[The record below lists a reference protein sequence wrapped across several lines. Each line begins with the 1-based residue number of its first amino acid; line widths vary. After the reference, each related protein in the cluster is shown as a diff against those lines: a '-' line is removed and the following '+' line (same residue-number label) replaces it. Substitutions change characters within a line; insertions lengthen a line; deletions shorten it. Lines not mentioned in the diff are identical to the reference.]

1 MIFNIILLIFLIYLV
16 YMILL
21 AYNINIKKYLY
32 CRSKAKEIIEHIIL
46 YEYEFKTKGYMKF
59 EIFNSDIVKMVDKY
73 IKKKNMNYVTSLTVK
88 NNETLY
94 LIIKE
99 KEKQ

>member
-1 MIFNIILLIFLIYLV
+1 MIFNVVLLICLIYLV
-16 YMILL
+16 YMILS

-32 CRSKAKEIIEHIIL
+32 SRNKAKEIIEHMIL

-59 EIFNSDIVKMVDKY
+59 EIFNSDIVKIVDKY
-73 IKKKNMNYVTSLTVK
+73 IQKKKMNYVTSLTVK
-88 NNETLY
+88 NDESLY
-94 LIIKE
+94 LVIKE